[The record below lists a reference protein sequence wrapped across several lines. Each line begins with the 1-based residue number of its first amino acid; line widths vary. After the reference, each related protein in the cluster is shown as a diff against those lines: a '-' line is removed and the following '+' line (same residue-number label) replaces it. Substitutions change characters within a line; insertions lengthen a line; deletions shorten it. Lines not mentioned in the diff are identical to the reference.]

1 MASYTSVLDQQ
12 TLSVKSEYTEDGKG
26 WTDPF
31 TFKKDACMR
40 KNTNASRTSSLYTGE
55 GSNPF
60 IRGPVC
66 GQYVVGSIPPLEM
79 S

>member
-1 MASYTSVLDQQ
+1 V
-12 TLSVKSEYTEDGKG
+12 GKAG
-26 WTDPF
+26 LIHSNLKIY
-31 TFKKDACMR
+31 TFKKDAYIR
-40 KNTNASRTSSLYTGE
+40 KNTNASRASSLYMGE